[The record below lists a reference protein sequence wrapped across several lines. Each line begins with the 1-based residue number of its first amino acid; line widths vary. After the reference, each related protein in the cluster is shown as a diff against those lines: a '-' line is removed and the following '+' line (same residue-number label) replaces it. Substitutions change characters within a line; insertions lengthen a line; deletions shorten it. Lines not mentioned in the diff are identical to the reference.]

1 MKHMHVCS
9 KTVWDDSASPQLVRH
24 EPEPM
29 LSRLHFDQSPVNVP
43 SDITRLKQPR
53 SLLFVDILP
62 VLRKWLPDLALVDL
76 IHPIH

>member
-1 MKHMHVCS
+1 MHVCS
-9 KTVWDDSASPQLVRH
+9 MTVCDDGPSPQLVRH
-24 EPEPM
+24 EPEPV
-29 LSRLHFDQSPVNVP
+29 LSRLQYDQSPVKVP

-53 SLLFVDILP
+53 SLLFVYILP